1 MCWQAKK
8 WTLGVSIPL
17 PPACEAGALPSEL
30 NAQLIITTHY
40 RATKRKPPLQ
50 HIPPNNH
57 PRITHTNDQTKT
69 NTPQKTHHATSTN
82 KTTQQHCDR
91 PSCTPHS
98 THSIHSITPTNGP
111 PLLPPSLLVLS
122 RHWDNNKRSFYIFI
136 FCHTSIFFST
146 CAFTALPASR
156 RV

>member
-40 RATKRKPPLQ
+40 RATKPKPPLQ

-69 NTPQKTHHATSTN
+69 NTPQKTHHATTLRSTILHATLHTLHTLHHPD
-82 KTTQQHCDR
+82 KRTTSS
-91 PSCTPHS
+91 PS
-98 THSIHSITPTNGP
+98 
-111 PLLPPSLLVLS
+111 LPPSLLVLS

-136 FCHTSIFFST
+136 FCRTSIFFST

>member
-30 NAQLIITTHY
+30 NAQLIITTHC
-40 RATKRKPPLQ
+40 RITKRKTPLQ

-57 PRITHTNDQTKT
+57 PRITHTNDQTT
-69 NTPQKTHHATSTN
+69 TDTPRDIYQQNHAATLRSTILHATLHTQHHPD
-82 KTTQQHCDR
+82 KRTTSS
-91 PSCTPHS
+91 PS
-98 THSIHSITPTNGP
+98 
-111 PLLPPSLLVLS
+111 LPPSLLVLS
-122 RHWDNNKRSFYIFI
+122 PHWDNNKRSFYMFL
-136 FCHTSIFFST
+136 FCRTSIFFST